1 MRIVALIAILG
12 FNSRTTHATGG
23 AHSYTNLATPLSR
36 SY

>member
-1 MRIVALIAILG
+1 MRIGALSAILG
-12 FNSRTTHATGG
+12 LNARTTQATGG